1 LNCNPGRY
9 PRVPLVELGERR
21 PTVHQSAFIA
31 PSAWLI
37 GDVRIG
43 AGSSVWFNAVLRGE
57 HSEIIVGEESNLQ
70 DCVVVHPDRQAT
82 IIGRRVT
89 VAHGSILEGV
99 VLEDE
104 VLVGIRSAV
113 LEGARVGRG
122 SVIAAGSV
130 VPAGMDVPP
139 GSLVMGSP
147 ATVVGGVRGEMARI
161 AQEGWRH
168 YVELGERYRT
178 SMRLI

>member
-1 LNCNPGRY
+1 M
-9 PRVPLVELGERR
+9 PLLEIDGRR
-21 PTVHQSAFIA
+21 PTVNQSAFVA

-37 GDVRIG
+37 GDVRVG

-57 HSEIIVGEESNLQ
+57 WSEVVIGDESNVQ
-70 DCVVVHPDRQAT
+70 DCVVVHPDRHAA
-82 IIGRRVT
+82 IVGRRVT
-89 VAHGSILEGV
+89 IAHGAVLEGV

-122 SVIAAGSV
+122 SIIAAGSV
-130 VPAGMDVPP
+130 IPAGMEIPP

-147 ATVVGGVRGEMARI
+147 AKVVGRVKGNMVRAL
-161 AQEGWRH
+161 QEGWRS
-168 YVELGERYRT
+168 YVELGERYR
-178 SMRLI
+178 SALRGI

>member
-1 LNCNPGRY
+1 M
-9 PRVPLVELGERR
+9 PLIGLGDRR
-21 PTVHQSAFIA
+21 PSVSDSAFVA
-31 PSAWLI
+31 PSAWII

-57 HSEIIVGEESNLQ
+57 WSEVIIGDESNLQ
-70 DCVVVHPDRQAT
+70 DCVVVHPDRHAA
-82 IIGRRVT
+82 IVGRRVT
-89 VAHGSILEGV
+89 VAHGSVLEGA

-104 VLVGIRSAV
+104 VFVGIKSAV

-130 VPAGMDVPP
+130 VPAGMEIPP

-147 ATVVGGVRGEMARI
+147 ARIVGRVKGGITKA
-161 AQEGWRH
+161 AQDSWRT
-168 YVELGERYRT
+168 YVELQERYR
-178 SMRLI
+178 SAMREI

>member
-1 LNCNPGRY
+1 MS
-9 PRVPLVELGERR
+9 LVEFGEKR
-21 PTVHQSAFIA
+21 PSVNGSAFIA

-37 GDVRIG
+37 GDVRIE

-57 HSEIIVGEESNLQ
+57 LSEIIVGEESNVQ
-70 DCVVVHPDRQAT
+70 DCAVVHPDRHAA

-89 VAHGSILEGV
+89 VAHGAVIEGAV
-99 VLEDE
+99 IEDE
-104 VLVGIRSAV
+104 VMIGIRSTV

-122 SVIAAGSV
+122 SIVAAGSV
-130 VPAGMDVPP
+130 IPAAMEVPA

-147 ATVVGGVRGEMARI
+147 AKIVGRVKGGLAKAV
-161 AQEGWRH
+161 QESWRT

-178 SMRLI
+178 AMRKI